1 VKRGQR
7 GRKPHTRS
15 SGAKSGEVT
24 SRYLTPAE
32 RQVLNFEAAAQDAPS
47 EAARAYWTGK
57 AREARAVVAAER
69 RERAGEQG

>member
-7 GRKPHTRS
+7 NRRPHIQN

-24 SRYLTPAE
+24 TRHLTPAE
-32 RQVLNFEAAAQDAPS
+32 RRVLNFEAAAQDAPN

-57 AREARAVVAAER
+57 AREARAAVAAER
-69 RERAGEQG
+69 RGRT